1 MKLLQISDTHL
12 GEPGT
17 RCFGLDPAA
26 QLAQCVAHANA
37 FHGDADLAVV
47 SGDLVNAATE
57 AEYLE
62 LRRVLSG
69 LAVPYRL
76 IPGNHDRRDRIRG
89 AFPGLP
95 FEPDGFLHQC
105 VEASGA
111 TLLLLDTREPRQEW
125 GRLCAERLAWLAR
138 RLEVARGPVLVF
150 MHHPPLPVGHAAMDA
165 MALREPEA
173 FLELLRRHRDKV
185 RHVCF
190 GHVHRPYFTAL
201 DGIGFSA
208 VPGTSHQVS
217 LMGMGRGELYASGEP
232 GGYGV
237 ILVEEG
243 RVGVHIQ
250 GFAEAPLYGF

>member
-12 GEPGT
+12 GEPGRT
-17 RCFGLDPAA
+17 FFGLDPAA

-37 FHGDADLAVV
+37 FHGDAELAVV

-69 LAVPYRL
+69 LAVPWRL
-76 IPGNHDRRDRIRG
+76 IPGNHDRRDRIRA
-89 AFPGLP
+89 AFPELP
-95 FEPDGFLHQC
+95 FEPGKFLHQC
-105 VEASGA
+105 VETSAA

-125 GRLCAERLAWLAR
+125 GRLCPERLAWIEERLAA
-138 RLEVARGPVLVF
+138 VPGPVLVF
-150 MHHPPLPVGHAAMDA
+150 MHHPPIPVGHAAMDA
-165 MALREPEA
+165 MRLREPET
-173 FLELLRRHRDKV
+173 FVELVGRYTEKV
-185 RHVCF
+185 RHVFF
-190 GHVHRPYFTAL
+190 GHVHRPFFTAV
-201 DGIGFSA
+201 DGIVYSS

-217 LMGMGRGELYASGEP
+217 LMGMSRGDLYASGEP
-232 GGYGV
+232 AGYGV

-250 GFAEAPLYGF
+250 SFAEAPLYGF